1 MVRRPEAAELRARAR
16 RLRLV
21 LTDNDGVLTDGGVYY
36 AESGEALRR
45 FTVRDGMGVERLRE
59 AGIATAIVTRER
71 SGCVERRS
79 AKLRLPHLFQGVHDK
94 AAQLPAILRE
104 TGLAVEALGYIGDD
118 VNDLGIMA
126 AIGEHG
132 LTAAPADAM
141 PEVLA
146 ACHHRCAA
154 RGGHG
159 AFRDFAEWIL
169 ALRAV
174 ATAAEGAAMDGV
186 AAAGAVAMG
195 GEGAVAVREGAV
207 AGGDAGAA
215 AAPAGRTLEDS

>member
-1 MVRRPEAAELRARAR
+1 MVTAAEALKVSELRARAR

-36 AESGEALRR
+36 SETGEALRR

-71 SGCVERRS
+71 AGCVERRS
-79 AKLRLPHLFQGVHDK
+79 AKLRLPYLFQGVQDK
-94 AAQLPAILRE
+94 AAQLPAILAE
-104 TGLAVEALGYIGDD
+104 TGLAVAALGYIGDD
-118 VNDLGIMA
+118 VNDLGILA

-169 ALRAV
+169 ALRA
-174 ATAAEGAAMDGV
+174 AAVDGEAAD
-186 AAAGAVAMG
+186 
-195 GEGAVAVREGAV
+195 GEGADGATAGAPLEAAV
-207 AGGDAGAA
+207 AGAAG
-215 AAPAGRTLEDS
+215 GRKLEDS

>member
-1 MVRRPEAAELRARAR
+1 MVSPAPAAPAALAAAGPPESDLAARAR

-21 LTDNDGVLTDGGVYY
+21 LTDSDGVLTDGGVYY
-36 AESGEALRR
+36 SDEGEALRR
-45 FTVRDGMGVERLRE
+45 FSVRDGMGMERLRL

-79 AKLRLPHLFQGVHDK
+79 AKLGLPHLFLGVQDK
-94 AAQLPAILRE
+94 AAELPAILAR
-104 TGLAVEALGYIGDD
+104 TGLPIEALGYIGDD
-118 VNDLGIMA
+118 VNDLGIMT
-126 AIGEHG
+126 AIGRRG

-146 ACHHRCAA
+146 VCHYRAAA

-169 ALRAV
+169 RLRGND
-174 ATAAEGAAMDGV
+174 E
-186 AAAGAVAMG
+186 
-195 GEGAVAVREGAV
+195 
-207 AGGDAGAA
+207 
-215 AAPAGRTLEDS
+215 EDR

>member
-1 MVRRPEAAELRARAR
+1 MVSRESSTAAPIADPRELAARAR

-21 LTDNDGVLTDGGVYY
+21 LTDSDGVLTDGGVYY
-36 AESGEALRR
+36 SEGGEALRR
-45 FTVRDGMGVERLRE
+45 FTVRDGMGMELLRL
-59 AGIATAIVTRER
+59 AGVATAIVTRER

-79 AKLRLPHLFQGVHDK
+79 AKLGLPYLFLGVQDK
-94 AAQLPAILRE
+94 AAELPAILER
-104 TGLAVEALGYIGDD
+104 TGLGIEALAYIGDD
-118 VNDLGIMA
+118 VNDLGIMT

-146 ACHHRCAA
+146 VCQHRCSA

-169 ALRAV
+169 RLRQGN
-174 ATAAEGAAMDGV
+174 EHDK
-186 AAAGAVAMG
+186 
-195 GEGAVAVREGAV
+195 EK
-207 AGGDAGAA
+207 
-215 AAPAGRTLEDS
+215 P